1 MHYSITSLSQVHVQY
16 NKDHNRICI
25 TVSHHYHKYM
35 YSIIRTTIAYALQ
48 YHIIITSTCT
58 CIIRTTIAYALQYH
72 IIITSTCTC
81 IIRTTIAYALQYHI
95 INMGIHVHV
104 YTCMCSS
111 NQNYI
116 CIAVPPAKYYSFQ
129 YNIYNLREIFRI
141 FEQK

>member
-1 MHYSITSLSQVHVQY
+1 MSNSDHNRICNAVSHHYHEYMYVHVQY

-72 IIITSTCTC
+72 II
-81 IIRTTIAYALQYHI
+81 
-95 INMGIHVHV
+95 NMGTHVHV